1 MKLLSEQE
9 ETQILATIT
18 NAETKT
24 SGEIKLHIESICKGD
39 AIERS
44 IEVFSLLKMNET
56 ELRNGVLF
64 YVATESK
71 KFAII
76 GDKGINEKVPTDF
89 WESTKELMKSHFV
102 KQEFAEGIVKG
113 INLAGEQL
121 HVFFPYNSSDDKNEL
136 SDEISFGK

>member
-76 GDKGINEKVPTDF
+76 GDKGINEKVPSDF